1 MEDEEES
8 RTRRSKAKPSKSIV
22 KDVVS
27 NDKIYESEIKKQT
40 LNPIWNQT
48 FILWV
53 RMCVFAACQVKQVE
67 VIFSLI
73 GFFFSV

>member
-48 FILWV
+48 FIL
-53 RMCVFAACQVKQVE
+53 
-67 VIFSLI
+67 
-73 GFFFSV
+73 